1 MEAGDDSSTPPMR
14 DYRNTTAY
22 QLARGLVVS
31 VYGFT
36 GSPGGGYRG
45 GEGADPIAALRR
57 AAIAAAASL
66 VEGSALASSEE
77 YLRCL
82 ETARAALAEF
92 PRLVNLCQLRGH
104 LTPQAAR
111 LLLAEQA
118 EASAALGR
126 LIAEAAVL
134 AS

>member
-1 MEAGDDSSTPPMR
+1 MR

-31 VYGFT
+31 VYT
-36 GSPGGGYRG
+36 AAATPP
-45 GEGADPIAALRR
+45 APPIAALRR
-57 AAIAAAASL
+57 AAVTAAANL
-66 VEGSALASSEE
+66 VEGSALASPGE

-92 PRLVNLCQLRGH
+92 PRQVNLSQLRGH

-118 EASAALGR
+118 EASAALER
-126 LIAEAAVL
+126 LIAEAQVL

>member
-1 MEAGDDSSTPPMR
+1 MR

-31 VYGFT
+31 VYGST
-36 GSPGGGYRG
+36 G
-45 GEGADPIAALRR
+45 GAATTTAALRR
-57 AAIAAAASL
+57 AAIATAANL
-66 VEGSALASSEE
+66 VEGSAVPSAGE
-77 YLRCL
+77 YLGCL

-126 LIAEAAVL
+126 LIAEAEAL

>member
-1 MEAGDDSSTPPMR
+1 MR

-22 QLARGLVVS
+22 QLARGLVAS
-31 VYGFT
+31 VYGAAVPAGERPRST
-36 GSPGGGYRG
+36 PVSPPPP
-45 GEGADPIAALRR
+45 PIAALRR
-57 AAIAAAASL
+57 AAITAAANL
-66 VEGSALASSEE
+66 VEGSALASPGE

-92 PRLVNLCQLRGH
+92 PRQVNLSQLRGH

-126 LIAEAAVL
+126 LIAEAQVL

>member
-1 MEAGDDSSTPPMR
+1 MR

-31 VYGFT
+31 VYGAAI
-36 GSPGGGYRG
+36 PA
-45 GEGADPIAALRR
+45 GERPQPPIAALRR
-57 AAIAAAASL
+57 AAITAAANL
-66 VEGSALASSEE
+66 VEGSALASPGE
-77 YLRCL
+77 YLHCL
-82 ETARAALAEF
+82 ETARAALADF

-104 LTPQAAR
+104 LPPQAAR

-126 LIAEAAVL
+126 LIAEAQVL

>member
-1 MEAGDDSSTPPMR
+1 MR
-14 DYRNTTAY
+14 DYRNTIAY

-31 VYGFT
+31 VYGMT
-36 GSPGGGYRG
+36 GA
-45 GEGADPIAALRR
+45 GAGSGSAEARPVPVAALRR
-57 AAIAAAASL
+57 AAIAAAANL
-66 VEGSALASSEE
+66 VEGSALPSPGE
-77 YLRCL
+77 YLHSL
-82 ETARAALAEF
+82 ETARSALSEF
-92 PRLVNLCQLRGH
+92 PRQVNLCQLRGH

-126 LIAEAAVL
+126 LIAEAEAL

>member
-1 MEAGDDSSTPPMR
+1 MR
-14 DYRNTTAY
+14 EYRNTTAY

-31 VYGFT
+31 VYGAA
-36 GSPGGGYRG
+36 P
-45 GEGADPIAALRR
+45 APPAPPAPPIAALRR
-57 AAIAAAASL
+57 AAITAAANL
-66 VEGSALASSEE
+66 VEGSTLASPGD

-92 PRLVNLCQLRGH
+92 PRQVNLCQLRGH
-104 LTPQAAR
+104 LSPQAAR